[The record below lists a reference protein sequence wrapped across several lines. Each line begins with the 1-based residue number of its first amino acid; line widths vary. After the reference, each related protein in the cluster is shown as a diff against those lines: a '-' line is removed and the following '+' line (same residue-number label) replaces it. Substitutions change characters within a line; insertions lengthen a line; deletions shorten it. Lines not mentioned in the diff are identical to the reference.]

1 MGFFGKIVG
10 KAVNDAIYK
19 ASDGKK
25 MVSTDYSKAAIN
37 IIKHKIE
44 NITLFVNIFATI
56 VFLGFYAFMIYS
68 KHDSVVNIV
77 IYSILAFLLILS
89 TIFDII
95 IFNMGRR
102 EMNFLK
108 KRSFAVFKKLKRDS
122 LLVFKLIIKLFSI
135 GYAIFIIIHYGETTG
150 RILSVAAG
158 VIALIVQ
165 LSVHFIACFITDCI
179 NYMVIG
185 VTYDVDNSGI
195 LFLVDKNKHE
205 KNATN
210 EFLRTKSDQKI
221 IEELE
226 RQKEKDSQVKND
238 DDEIKIKYGKYK
250 LECKNKVLMLKV
262 NPQKLKEAVKLAYD
276 KYNSTQ
282 LINNTPE
289 EVLVAIKLVDY
300 KVNNKYD
307 NIDEESYTSC
317 IAFVVYYNN
326 IYDSTRNF
334 KETNELYVLEKIFNE
349 INGLNEFNTWLNNN
363 EK

>member
-44 NITLFVNIFATI
+44 NITLFVSIFTTI
-56 VFLGFYAFMIYS
+56 VFLGFYAFMIYT
-68 KHDSVVNIV
+68 KHDSVVNII
-77 IYSILAFLLILS
+77 IYATLTLLLILS
-89 TIFDII
+89 TIFDVI
-95 IFNMGRR
+95 IFNMGRK

-108 KRSFAVFKKLKRDS
+108 KRSFAVFKKLKRNS
-122 LLVFKLIIKLFSI
+122 LMIFKLVIKLFSI
-135 GYAIFIIIHYGETTG
+135 GYAIFVILHYGETTG
-150 RILSVAAG
+150 RVISVAAG
-158 VIALIVQ
+158 ILALIVQ
-165 LSVHFIACFITDCI
+165 LSVHFIAGFITDCI

-205 KNATN
+205 KTASN

-226 RQKEKDSQVKND
+226 RQKEKDNQVESD
-238 DDEIKIKYGKYK
+238 DNEIKIKYGKYK
-250 LECKNKVLMLKV
+250 LECKTKAATLKAT
-262 NPQKLKEAVKLAYD
+262 PQKLKEAIKQAYD
-276 KYNSTQ
+276 KFNSTQ

-289 EVLVAIKLVDY
+289 EVLLAIKLVDY
-300 KVNNKYD
+300 KANNKYD
-307 NIDEESYTSC
+307 NVDDDTYISY
-317 IAFVVYYNN
+317 IAFVVYYNT
-326 IYDSTRNF
+326 IYDASKNF
-334 KETNELYVLEKIFNE
+334 KETNEVYVLDKIFNE
-349 INGLNEFNTWLNNN
+349 LTGLNEFNSWLNNN
-363 EK
+363 

>member
-44 NITLFVNIFATI
+44 NITLFVSIFTTI

-68 KHDSVVNIV
+68 KNDSVVNII
-77 IYSILAFLLILS
+77 IYSTLSFLLIVS

-95 IFNMGRR
+95 IFNMGRK

-108 KRSFAVFKKLKRDS
+108 KRSFQVFKKIKRNS
-122 LLVFKLIIKLFSI
+122 LLIFKLVIKLFSI
-135 GYAIFIIIHYGETTG
+135 GYAIFIIIHYGQTTG
-150 RILSVAAG
+150 RIISVAAG
-158 VIALIVQ
+158 IVALIVQ

-195 LFLVDKNKHE
+195 LFLVDKNKQA
-205 KNATN
+205 KTVSN

-238 DDEIKIKYGKYK
+238 DDEIKIKYGRYK
-250 LECKNKVLMLKV
+250 LECKSKALLLKV
-262 NPQKLKEAVKLAYD
+262 NSQKLKEAVKTAYD
-276 KYNSTQ
+276 KFNSTQ

-289 EVLVAIKLVDY
+289 EVLVTIKLVDF
-300 KVNNKYD
+300 VSNNKYD
-307 NIDEESYTSC
+307 KMDEESYISC
-317 IAFVVYYNN
+317 IAFVIYYKT
-326 IYDSTRNF
+326 IYEANKNF
-334 KETNELYVLEKIFNE
+334 KDTNEVYVLEKIFSE
-349 INGLNEFNTWLNNN
+349 INGLTEFNNFLNN
-363 EK
+363 EE

>member
-44 NITLFVNIFATI
+44 NITLFVTIFTTI
-56 VFLGFYAFMIYS
+56 VFLGFYGFMIYS
-68 KHDSVVNIV
+68 KHDSVVNII
-77 IYSILAFLLILS
+77 IYSILTLLLILS

-95 IFNMGRR
+95 IFNMVRK

-108 KRSFAVFKKLKRDS
+108 KRSFQVFKKIKRNS
-122 LLVFKLIIKLFSI
+122 LLIFRLVIKLFSI

-150 RILSVAAG
+150 RVISVAAG
-158 VIALIVQ
+158 ILALIVQ
-165 LSVHFIACFITDCI
+165 LAVHFLAGFITDCI

-185 VTYDVDNSGI
+185 VTQDVDNSGI

-205 KNATN
+205 KTASN
-210 EFLRTKSDQKI
+210 EYLRTKSDKKI

-226 RQKEKDSQVKND
+226 KQKEKDQAVQSD

-250 LECKNKVLMLKV
+250 LECKNKASTLVL
-262 NPQKLKEAVKLAYD
+262 NQSKLKETIKFAYD
-276 KYNSTQ
+276 KLNNTKE
-282 LINNTPE
+282 INNTPL
-289 EVLVAIKLVDY
+289 EVEVVIKLVDY
-300 KVNNKYD
+300 RFNNKYD
-307 NIDEESYTSC
+307 KVTDESYLNA
-317 IAFVVYYNN
+317 IAFVIYYNT
-326 IYDSTRNF
+326 IYDASRNF
-334 KETNELYVLEKIFNE
+334 KETNEVYVLDKIFND
-349 INGLNEFNTWLNNN
+349 ISGLEEFNTFLNN

>member
-1 MGFFGKIVG
+1 MGFFGKLVG

-44 NITLFVNIFATI
+44 NITLFVSIFTTI

-68 KHDSVVNIV
+68 KNDSVVNII
-77 IYSILAFLLILS
+77 IYSTLSFLLIVS

-95 IFNMGRR
+95 IFNMGRK

-108 KRSFAVFKKLKRDS
+108 KRSFQVFKKIKRNS
-122 LLVFKLIIKLFSI
+122 LLIFKLIIKLFSI
-135 GYAIFIIIHYGETTG
+135 GYAIFIIIHYGQTIG
-150 RILSVAAG
+150 RIISVAAG
-158 VIALIVQ
+158 IVALIVQ
-165 LSVHFIACFITDCI
+165 LSVHFIAWFITDCI

-195 LFLVDKNKHE
+195 LFLVDKNKQA
-205 KNATN
+205 KTVSN

-238 DDEIKIKYGKYK
+238 DDEIKIKYGRY
-250 LECKNKVLMLKV
+250 
-262 NPQKLKEAVKLAYD
+262 
-276 KYNSTQ
+276 
-282 LINNTPE
+282 
-289 EVLVAIKLVDY
+289 
-300 KVNNKYD
+300 
-307 NIDEESYTSC
+307 
-317 IAFVVYYNN
+317 
-326 IYDSTRNF
+326 
-334 KETNELYVLEKIFNE
+334 
-349 INGLNEFNTWLNNN
+349 
-363 EK
+363 